1 MKQTLVALTFT
12 LLSPVLMAADDPLQ
26 VWIDRPVGD
35 VFVHGAVTIEVAVSG
50 LGADKASV
58 EFVVDGVSL
67 GTMVQR
73 PFHLKVD
80 VGNENIEH
88 TFEAIARTPDGG
100 AARSSV
106 RTPILQVDDQL
117 ELTLQQFYVTATESG
132 RRVLDLE
139 RTDFRVVEE
148 GEEQNI
154 VTFERGDVPLTSV
167 LLLDCSLSMTGE
179 PLDAAL
185 EGASLFLD
193 GMNDLDE
200 TMLML
205 YSDRLLR
212 ASNFTG
218 DPAELGSALTEVDAS
233 GGTSINDHLYL
244 ALKKLDSRQGRS
256 VVVLFSDGTDVHSVL
271 SMADVAKKV
280 RRSQALIYW
289 IYLRLRPGEDVDK
302 VPTYMATWRN
312 VEASQDEFRKL
323 RQAVQDSGGRVQVVD
338 ELDELD
344 DAFVGIMRELRE
356 QYVIGYYPSDP
367 SPDGEWRDVKVRVNR
382 GGVKVRAREGYGSAW

>member
-1 MKQTLVALTFT
+1 MKHRVLVLI
-12 LLSPVLMAADDPLQ
+12 LVLIAPAVLPANDALQ

-35 VFVHGAVTIEVAVSG
+35 VFVHGPVSIEVAVSG
-50 LGADKASV
+50 AEADKASV
-58 EFVVDGVSL
+58 EFLVDGVSL
-67 GTMVQR
+67 GTMVQP
-73 PFHLKVD
+73 PFRIKVD
-80 VGNENIEH
+80 VGADNVEH
-88 TFEAIARTPDGG
+88 DFEVIARTPSG
-100 AARSSV
+100 ATARTSV

-132 RRVLDLE
+132 RRVLDLD
-139 RTDFRVVEE
+139 RSDFRVVEE
-148 GEEQNI
+148 GEEQAI

-179 PLDAAL
+179 PLEAAL
-185 EGASLFLD
+185 DGASLFLD

-205 YSDRLLR
+205 YSDQLLR
-212 ASNFTG
+212 ASEFTG
-218 DPAELGSALTEVDAS
+218 DAAELESALTDVDAF
-233 GGTSINDHLYL
+233 GGTAINDHLYL

-271 SMADVAKKV
+271 SMAEVAEKV

-289 IYLRLRPGEDVDK
+289 IYLRLRPGESQDK

-312 VEASQDEFRKL
+312 VESSQNEFRKL
-323 RQAVQDSGGRVQVVD
+323 RQAVQESGGRVEVVD
-338 ELDELD
+338 DLDSLD

-367 SPDGEWRDVKVRVNR
+367 SPEGKWHDVKVRVKR